1 MNDSESDQPADD
13 ANQRQPTRSGGSRSD
28 PSLGRVIRAAL
39 RRIGLVRNGDSS
51 VRDALDELIEEAGN
65 ENEEPLGE
73 DERMLLANI
82 LSVRDRSVE
91 DIMVPRADIVA
102 VESGATLA
110 EVIDVITSSGHSR
123 LPVYRETL
131 DDAIGMVHIKDVLA
145 WRGRDSQFQLSK
157 LLRRVLF
164 VAPSMQVLQLLLE
177 MRASRTH
184 MALVVDEFGGVD
196 GLITIEDLV
205 EEIVGE
211 IADEHDKANEPAVH
225 RLPDGSLDA
234 DARVPV
240 EALEEQ
246 VGGVLSEEEREEI
259 DTLGGLVV
267 SLAGRVP
274 IRGELIRHPSGLEFE
289 VLEADPRRIRRVRV
303 RQQDAPPLRLAPEA
317 AARSADPR

>member
-1 MNDSESDQPADD
+1 MNGTDQPADE
-13 ANQRQPTRSGGSRSD
+13 ASQQTSTRSGASKSD
-28 PSLGRVIRAAL
+28 PPLGKVIRAAL
-39 RRIGLVRNGDSS
+39 RRMGLVRNGEAT

-65 ENEEPLGE
+65 ENEAPLGD
-73 DERMLLANI
+73 DERVLLANI
-82 LSVRDRSVE
+82 LSIRDLSVD

-102 VESGATLA
+102 IDSEATLA

-131 DDAIGMVHIKDVLA
+131 DDAIGMIHIKDVLA

-211 IADEHDKANEPAVH
+211 IADEHHKDDEPAVH
-225 RLPDGSLDA
+225 RLADGSLDA

-240 EALEEQ
+240 EALEEH
-246 VGGVLSEEEREEI
+246 VGAMLSEDERDEI

-303 RQQDAPPLRLAPEA
+303 RRQGTLQPRVPPE
-317 AARSADPR
+317 SAVPQADQP